1 MVLKVSGYGLSS
13 PSPAA
18 TECRSGDI
26 TLLRGSSLSEGLLA
40 MCFEGEWILP
50 CSDNWTD
57 LEANVVCQ
65 QLGFQWQPGG

>member
-1 MVLKVSGYGLSS
+1 MGPSS
-13 PSPAA
+13 SSPAA

-26 TLLRGSSLSEGLLA
+26 TLLRGRSLSEGLLA

-57 LEANVVCQ
+57 LEASVACQ
-65 QLGFQWQPGG
+65 QLGFQWQPGGQMI

>member
-1 MVLKVSGYGLSS
+1 M

-57 LEANVVCQ
+57 LEASVVCQ